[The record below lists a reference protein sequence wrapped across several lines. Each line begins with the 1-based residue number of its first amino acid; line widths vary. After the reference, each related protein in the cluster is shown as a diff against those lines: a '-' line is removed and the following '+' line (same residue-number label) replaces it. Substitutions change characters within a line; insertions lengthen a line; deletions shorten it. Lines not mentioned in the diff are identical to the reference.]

1 MPTVPTVSGRQVES
15 RGFQSPGFQ
24 AFEQPNVGDVISQ
37 VAPKAIDMFAQAKQ
51 RADVAQAQDA
61 SLQLSQ
67 VSSDLLTNPDTGL
80 LNLQGKNA
88 LGKGQEYTQQFDSQA
103 EQIAMTLP
111 EGARAGFMQQAQQQ
125 RIQFTTQA
133 GRHEISQ
140 LNAYEEGQFQAT
152 LANNGKLAAS
162 AYGDNANYVLYN
174 QQTFQQIE
182 TYGAAH
188 GWSAEQ
194 IQSKKTEFKEKVA
207 DTALSQW
214 SANNSIEFIQSNGE
228 LSDTV
233 SGSKRATVNP
243 YGGDPKTT
251 KGMVTQGNINLFNRP
266 SVKNED
272 GTISTVRTIS
282 IGTDSG
288 EVLIPTVSDDGKLLS
303 DDEAIALY
311 EKTGKHLGIFDNP
324 EDATAYAERLHEQQD
339 QYYVKG
345 EKGDAR
351 GIRNNNPGNLEYSKT
366 NPWVGQTGDDG
377 RFAKFETPEHGIR
390 ALGRNLL
397 SYQRQ
402 GIDTVSDIINRWAPP
417 SDNNNTDAYIQAV
430 CAQLGVTADQQLDAS
445 NPDTL
450 KALCAA
456 IIQHENGS
464 QPYSDQQLATGV
476 SAAIGLSQLPTS
488 TKRYTGNAAFDA
500 ASPEAQATFL
510 RQADQIR
517 KQQQAEYRTSIDS
530 RVRDASAAY
539 MRGVDFPNAPTQND
553 FLAAY
558 GVREGNLRYTEFRN
572 TQIAGQYIGS
582 FRNMPTSSI
591 TAYVNQ
597 LKPGT
602 EETGEGYASRAEL
615 FDQVSAAATKVISQR
630 QNNPFNAAVEIGA
643 YKPIASNNP
652 NDITAEVANRFSTQ
666 ESLRA
671 LGINAPI
678 LSSEEAA
685 ALSEQVRGTK
695 DVNQTIS
702 LLQSMGETLSAPA
715 MRQVASAIAP
725 NNAATAYSA
734 LLLGTPDNQYDN
746 KKPSIAYSQFIG
758 YKPTMNKYDV
768 SKVILAGD
776 QLLNPTK
783 AMKDAGITPVQLPSE
798 DKLKRAFD
806 DQVGNAF
813 ANNAQARQLSY
824 NLFKAAYAGIA
835 YQSGDASMTRT
846 DAANSDV
853 VEKAAQYATG
863 GVYKGFNGGDVV
875 MPFGMDKSTFKDRY
889 TASAQQ
895 ALKDAGLNVNAA
907 SNFTPVNIGNNQY
920 RLVSGSGRWA
930 TDPKTNEAIVVRVE

>member
-1 MPTVPTVSGRQVES
+1 MPTVPTVTGRQVES

-37 VAPKAIDMFAQAKQ
+37 VGGKALDVFAQAKQ

-67 VSSDLLTNPDTGL
+67 ISSDLLTNPDTGL

-88 LGKGQEYTQQFDSQA
+88 LGKGQEYTQQFDAQA

-152 LANNGKLAAS
+152 LANNGKLAAA

-182 TYGAAH
+182 DYGAAH
-188 GWSAEQ
+188 GWSSEQ
-194 IQSKKTEFKEKVA
+194 IQAKKIEFKEKVA
-207 DTALSQW
+207 DASLSQW

-233 SGSKRATVNP
+233 TGSRRAVSEGGSG
-243 YGGDPKTT
+243 
-251 KGMVTQGNINLFNRP
+251 
-266 SVKNED
+266 
-272 GTISTVRTIS
+272 
-282 IGTDSG
+282 DS
-288 EVLIPTVSDDGKLLS
+288 
-303 DDEAIALY
+303 
-311 EKTGKHLGIFDNP
+311 
-324 EDATAYAERLHEQQD
+324 
-339 QYYVKG
+339 
-345 EKGDAR
+345 AR

-402 GIDTVSDIINRWAPP
+402 GIDTVNDIINRWAPP

-430 CAQLGVTADQQLDAS
+430 CAQLGVTPDQPLDAS

-450 KALCAA
+450 KALCAS

-517 KQQQAEYRTSIDS
+517 KQQQAEYRTNIDS

-539 MRGVDFPNAPTQND
+539 MRGVDFQDAPTQTD

-591 TAYVNQ
+591 QAAVENLRPDT
-597 LKPGT
+597 G
-602 EETGEGYASRAEL
+602 ETGEGYAARAQTY
-615 FDQVSAAATKVISQR
+615 DAVVSAASTVLAQRKADPIQFSLSSGQTKPIDMTN
-630 QNNPFNAAVEIGA
+630 QNNFSQTIAIRASQAVELAKSYGTPLTFFSKDEANQIGAFFRDAPVSQQSAYLDTIRQSTGGGQVYMSALQQIISTNAPSAAVAGILMD
-643 YKPIASNNP
+643 KPGGVVAEKNWFNP
-652 NDITAEVANRFSTQ
+652 DVSVSP
-666 ESLRA
+666 ESA
-671 LGINAPI
+671 AQTI
-678 LSSEEAA
+678 LSGAA
-685 ALSEQVRGTK
+685 ARKGTDDAKGIPMPK
-695 DVNQTIS
+695 DNDLRLEFSDMVKD
-702 LLQSMGETLSAPA
+702 A
-715 MRQVASAIAP
+715 
-725 NNAATAYSA
+725 
-734 LLLGTPDNQYDN
+734 
-746 KKPSIAYSQFIG
+746 F
-758 YKPTMNKYDV
+758 
-768 SKVILAGD
+768 AGD
-776 QLLNPTK
+776 AQG
-783 AMKDAGITPVQLPSE
+783 ASMAYEIAKD
-798 DKLKRAFD
+798 
-806 DQVGNAF
+806 
-813 ANNAQARQLSY
+813 Y
-824 NLFKAAYAGIA
+824 YAGVMA
-835 YQSGDASMTRT
+835 KKGVVSGEID
-846 DAANSDV
+846 SDTWKQAV
-853 VEKAAQYATG
+853 NVATG
-863 GVYKGFNGGDVV
+863 GVHDYNGMGSVLLPWGMSAEQFDKQVDQAWKTQVTGAGIKAPPGQYGLQSYGDSQYLVKL
-875 MPFGMDKSTFKDRY
+875 GTGY
-889 TASAQQ
+889 L
-895 ALKDAGLNVNAA
+895 LKDDG
-907 SNFTPVNIGNNQY
+907 TPVVIDLTQQRQRFSEGIPQ
-920 RLVSGSGRWA
+920 
-930 TDPKTNEAIVVRVE
+930 